1 MRPDIHSY
9 FRMDTMTDNT
19 GKQSGRRSFL
29 KTTAITGAGTVAGAV
44 AVNAASPFLLP
55 EEMVFEPNNSYWAKV
70 LPPVN
75 SPLQQ
80 DIEADV
86 AVVGGGFTGLSA
98 AYYLKKDGASRGR
111 VVLLEAARCGNG
123 ASGRNG
129 AMMLTSTADRYMQ
142 WGSGPGLDKRIYDL
156 TAENIRRLKELSGT
170 LRIDAEIEQQ
180 GALQVCNTTE
190 DAEKAREYVEKARA
204 ANFPCEFWEKKRVV
218 EALGTPAYEGAYFDP
233 NSGQVHPGKLVGL
246 FKAAAESVGVEI
258 FEQTAALHVEEG
270 ERLALT
276 TSNGRTVRAR
286 SLVLATNAYS
296 SKLGFLRRAVTPVF
310 DYVGITAPL
319 TDEKLSA
326 LGWKSRVP
334 FNDCRTQVYYLG
346 LTRDNRIH
354 IGGGPVDYVFNNG
367 VRQPANEVAHYQG
380 LLAELNHIFPTLGTE
395 SFEGRWSGSVDMSLD
410 ETPGLGWMGK
420 HGNIFYA
427 IGFSGHGVN
436 LTSAFGRILAD
447 LIRGRGADWRWLP
460 YLNRL
465 PPYTPNEPF
474 RWLGVQFALGYYQFT
489 DPTKP

>member
-1 MRPDIHSY
+1 MAA
-9 FRMDTMTDNT
+9 MADNT
-19 GKQSGRRSFL
+19 GKKCGRRSFL

-44 AVNAASPFLLP
+44 AVNAVSPCLLP
-55 EEMVFEPNNSYWAKV
+55 EQMVFEPNNSYWAKA

-75 SPLQQ
+75 PPLQQ
-80 DIEADV
+80 DIETAV
-86 AVVGGGFTGLSA
+86 VVVGGGFTGLSA
-98 AYYLKKDGASRGR
+98 AYYLKRDGAIRGR
-111 VVLLEAARCGNG
+111 VVLLEAERCGNG

-142 WGSGPGLDKRIYDL
+142 WSSSPGLDKRIYDL
-156 TAENIRRLKELSGT
+156 TAENIRKLKELSGT
-170 LRIDAEIEQQ
+170 LRIDAEIEQK

-190 DAEKAREYVEKARA
+190 VADKAREYVEKARA
-204 ANFPCEFWEKKRVV
+204 ANFPCEFWEKEKVE
-218 EALGTPAYEGAYFDP
+218 EALGTRAYEGAYFDP

-258 FEQTAALHVEEG
+258 FEQTAVLHVEEG
-270 ERLALT
+270 ERLALAT
-276 TSNGRTVRAR
+276 KNGRTVCAR
-286 SLVLATNAYS
+286 SIVLATNAYS

-319 TDEKLSA
+319 TDAKLSA
-326 LGWKSRVP
+326 LGWRSRVP
-334 FNDCRTQVYYLG
+334 FNDCRTEVFYLG

-367 VRQPANEVAHYQG
+367 VRQPPNVEAHYQR
-380 LLAELNHIFPTLGTE
+380 LLAELSRIFPALSTE
-395 SFEGRWSGSVDMSLD
+395 SFEGKWSGSVDMSLD
-410 ETPGLGWMGK
+410 ETPALGYMGK

-436 LTSAFGRILAD
+436 LASVFGLILAD
-447 LIRGRGADWRWLP
+447 LVRGKGADWRWLP

-474 RWLGVQFALGYYQFT
+474 RWLGVHVALGYHQFT
-489 DPTKP
+489 DST